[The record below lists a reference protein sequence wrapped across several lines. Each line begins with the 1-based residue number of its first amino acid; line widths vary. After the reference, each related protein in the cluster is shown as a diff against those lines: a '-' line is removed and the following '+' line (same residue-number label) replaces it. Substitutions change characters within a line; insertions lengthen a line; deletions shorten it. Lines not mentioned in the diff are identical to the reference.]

1 MVKKV
6 NINEEQ
12 IESLELQKNALIAEN
27 KEVDLNK
34 YVEIYKFNKEKA
46 LLEMKQQELQ
56 DLQSQ
61 LWVQTD
67 KL

>member
-34 YVEIYKFNKEKA
+34 YVEIDKFNKEKA
-46 LLEMKQQELQ
+46 LLEMKEQELQ
-56 DLQSQ
+56 DL
-61 LWVQTD
+61 
-67 KL
+67 

>member
-1 MVKKV
+1 MEDKNFEMVKKV

-34 YVEIYKFNKEKA
+34 YVEIDKYNKLKA
-46 LLEMKQQELQ
+46 LLEMK
-56 DLQSQ
+56 
-61 LWVQTD
+61 
-67 KL
+67 